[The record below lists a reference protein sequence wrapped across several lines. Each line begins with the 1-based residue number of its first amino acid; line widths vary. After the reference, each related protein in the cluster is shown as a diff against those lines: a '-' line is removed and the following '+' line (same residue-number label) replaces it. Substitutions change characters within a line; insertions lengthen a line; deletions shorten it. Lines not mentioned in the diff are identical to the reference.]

1 MTNNSEDDGLLEAIG
16 IVALGIL
23 GGIAFATIL
32 GALFDGDR
40 CPVCNAQVQR
50 NSNQCPN
57 CHTPLEWG

>member
-16 IVALGIL
+16 TVVLGIL
-23 GGIAFATIL
+23 GGIAFAAIL
-32 GALFDGDR
+32 EALSGSR